1 MTMSESDLR
10 RKRVEKSQGELLTH
24 SLRRRSGS
32 GPDPITGL
40 YTPLP
45 FQSFNPSAHCI
56 SRLHYMATRTQFENS
71 SDVGVF
77 SKLTNAY
84 CLASIQ
90 GSTNFYS
97 AFEAELGDV
106 VSIVHTSIGGTRIV
120 GRIAAGDHHG
130 HLVPSTTTD
139 QELQHLQNAL
149 PADDR
154 PRRVLTVQS

>member
-10 RKRVEKSQGELLTH
+10 RKRVERSQGELLTRI
-24 SLRRRSGS
+24 L
-32 GPDPITGL
+32 
-40 YTPLP
+40 
-45 FQSFNPSAHCI
+45 QSIPI
-56 SRLHYMATRTQFENS
+56 SRLHFMAT
-71 SDVGVF
+71 
-77 SKLTNAY
+77 AP
-84 CLASIQ
+84 
-90 GSTNFYS
+90 
-97 AFEAELGDV
+97 ELGDV